1 MDRNNKVN
9 KNSKNSGKNSNK
21 STKNNSKKVMGIK
34 LDVTNILLIVVI
46 LLVIYFVFFDNN
58 KMSFPK
64 LHGHRHKKEGF
75 KNSENNVAV
84 NGKTTLVLFHADWC
98 GYCKRFMPTWNKAKS
113 ELQNNN
119 VVLRDFEADENP
131 DIMEEN
137 NVSGYPTLKLF
148 KPNGKVVNYEGDRSL
163 SNLGDFINNNSK

>member
-1 MDRNNKVN
+1 MVKQLWYC
-9 KNSKNSGKNSNK
+9 S
-21 STKNNSKKVMGIK
+21 M
-34 LDVTNILLIVVI
+34 LI
-46 LLVIYFVFFDNN
+46 
-58 KMSFPK
+58 
-64 LHGHRHKKEGF
+64 G
-75 KNSENNVAV
+75 
-84 NGKTTLVLFHADWC
+84 

-148 KPNGKVVNYEGDRSL
+148 KPNGEVVSYEGDRSL
-163 SNLGDFINNNSK
+163 SNLADLSIIIANNY